1 MAYKMK
7 AGKEGPMRKNFPSAF
22 KKKGDPTDK
31 ELEAMVNVNL
41 PEVKVTAKADGMKLE
56 NPTDTELADAK
67 RQRRESSSGTS
78 ASMKTNLTTGKREM
92 VSVISNKKKF
102 DARQAAEEKVFNYN
116 KANKNKPGYVR
127 QTFKKNISKE
137 NKYIS

>member
-1 MAYKMK
+1 MK

-22 KKKGDPTDK
+22 KKEGDPTDK
-31 ELEAMVNVNL
+31 ELEALVVNL
-41 PEVKVTAKADGMKLE
+41 PEVKVKAKADGMKLE

-67 RQRRESSSGTS
+67 RQRRESSDGQS

-102 DARQAAEEKVFNYN
+102 DARKTAEEKVFNYN